1 MGVYDFTVLQFLFLF
16 IVLELVTRDDLY
28 MSVGIAVGATL
39 LICVILV
46 VAVYSW
52 RRVKR
57 RREVKLMHFSKIVQI
72 MNSTKILK
80 VYLFCKFDQFFRFF
94 RY

>member
-16 IVLELVTRDDLY
+16 IVLESRDDLY
-28 MSVGIAVGATL
+28 VIVAIAVGATL

>member
-28 MSVGIAVGATL
+28 MTVAIAVGATL